1 MDSTAPCKCLLQHA
15 DDARLLLSEDC
26 SSQSSPCMWSTD
38 HAHCTQIW
46 DCCFSFGEG
55 KIESFEPRRERLS
68 EAMLAILPP
77 FLGGDVRDWQ
87 KGDESE
93 TMVHNMV
100 STSVVHGNRMPINL
114 SQLATLLPCST
125 YDRKRFAAITIRIDH
140 PRCTALL
147 FTSGKLVITGV
158 KSWYECLLGSLCKII
173 FF

>member
-1 MDSTAPCKCLLQHA
+1 MDEKTFAQQQCRCVL
-15 DDARLLLSEDC
+15 DAHDPSILEPLKG
-26 SSQSSPCMWSTD
+26 SSSGCCQWSTD
-38 HAHCTQIW
+38 PAHCARIW
-46 DCCFSFGEG
+46 ECCFLGHEKWGAELLEKTHF
-55 KIESFEPRRERLS
+55 ESRRERLA
-68 EAMLAILPP
+68 EIMLGIQPP
-77 FLGGDVRDWQ
+77 CIGGDVRDWE

-114 SQLATLLPCST
+114 SQLAALLPCST

-158 KSWYECLLGSLCKII
+158 KSW
-173 FF
+173 